1 MLDPVAIRA
10 ALADHPHRVID
21 RVGLR
26 LAAVLVPLFGKKGQD
41 VLLFTRRSDHLPDHA
56 GEISFPGGRQ
66 DAGDA
71 SLEETALREAEEEM
85 GIRPADV
92 RILGRLD
99 DFVSVYGYHV
109 TPFVGSLPW
118 PYPFRANPREI
129 AEVIEI
135 PLERLCDPGVFHM
148 ENWEHKGRLHP
159 VVFFTIDHHQIWG
172 LTAAILRQF
181 LRRIGA
187 IDF

>member
-1 MLDPVAIRA
+1 MLDPVVIQA
-10 ALADHPHRVID
+10 ALADHPPRVID
-21 RVGLR
+21 RGVLR
-26 LAAVLVPLFGKKGQD
+26 PAAVLVPLYWKKDQE
-41 VLLFTRRSDHLPDHA
+41 VLLFTLRTDHLPDHA

-66 DAGDA
+66 DEGDA

-92 RILGRLD
+92 CILGRLD

-118 PYPFRANPREI
+118 PYPFRANPSEI
-129 AEVIEI
+129 AEVIEV
-135 PLERLCDPGVFHM
+135 PLERLCDPAVFHM

-159 VVFFTIDHHQIWG
+159 VGFFTIDHHQIWG

-181 LRRIGA
+181 LQRIGV
-187 IDF
+187 IGF